1 MGSLPGLDGS
11 AFSSLTQFSFN
22 SGLANNYQ
30 LWLLS
35 STKQFKSVAV
45 MGGRNDINP
54 ADAYPPNAV
63 PCIFIYIYLKNVSKF
78 I

>member
-45 MGGRNDINP
+45 IGGRNAINP
-54 ADAYPPNAV
+54 ADA
-63 PCIFIYIYLKNVSKF
+63 
-78 I
+78 